1 MKTQEINFDV
11 RPQGQP
17 IEFAGSTSDVSEGCE
32 VQLEADGV
40 QICAKV
46 VKTNTDQTFKGQVID
61 FPGSDI
67 DEVGDLRIGSPIHF
81 QDRHIFRCAA

>member
-11 RPQGQP
+11 RQQGQP

-32 VQLEADGV
+32 VQLETDGV

-46 VKTNTDQTFKGQVID
+46 VKTNPDQTFSGEVTS
-61 FPGSDI
+61 FPGSDL
-67 DEVGDLRIGSPIHF
+67 DEVGDLRIGSPIRF
-81 QDRHIFRCAA
+81 QDRHILRCAA